1 MSKYENITGVLSCF
15 DRVLF
20 KGYLPLGF
28 PDAMERLIS
37 SQGFLLKDFKRF
49 VMKHSETIKGH
60 VEAIANKTERPFL
73 YLEGNTI
80 RKEDEARRIA
90 QRDGITQGLVCVF
103 RGLEAC

>member
-1 MSKYENITGVLSCF
+1 MSIYENITGVLSCF

-28 PDAMERLIS
+28 SDAMERLIS

-60 VEAIANKTERPFL
+60 AEAIANRAERPFL
-73 YLEGNTI
+73 YLEGNAI

-90 QRDGITQGLVCVF
+90 QRDGITQGLVCVA
-103 RGLEAC
+103 GI